1 MPSLLRRL
9 LALGRSG
16 APGGGPSGEGGP
28 PGEGTL
34 ARHLRR
40 RRDRTLLAGLDERL
54 LRDMGLRREVSPTG
68 LDILP
73 LSSADPGARIRHAKP
88 LQDSVCR
95 DETAA
100 WPRHGRAALDR
111 P

>member
-1 MPSLLRRL
+1 MPSLIRRL

-16 APGGGPSGEGGP
+16 APEGGPSGEGGP

-54 LRDMGLRREVSPTG
+54 LRDMGLRREVSPAG

-73 LSSADPGARIRHAKP
+73 LSSADPGTRIRHGKP
-88 LQDSVCR
+88 LPDRLRQD
-95 DETAA
+95 EIAP
-100 WPRHGRAALDR
+100 WPRHGRAAPDR